1 MNEPVNRSGS
11 GVVLVVGLALVCLSA
26 VQMIAVLA
34 FVGASY
40 FKDEESL
47 SDTADHFL
55 DAQID
60 AGHEDPVF
68 TPDDPLLLQR
78 KVLLFHDVNS
88 RTAKDVSARL
98 MYLNA
103 VDPKAP
109 IDLYI
114 STQGG
119 WSDNAFTIIDTM
131 RTISAPVNTWAIGG
145 CYSSGALILAAAT
158 GKRHASEDAVLM
170 IHTNL
175 DDSREPYTLP
185 HLSLERYERAYR
197 EKTRL
202 PTEWYPMTDDK
213 RHYLSPKQALE
224 FHLVDDIVPVWNRG
238 TGAATGPAG
247 PVGPAAPS
255 AKDTGGTR
263 GTKPTT
269 RATHPTRT
277 KRTRGGAR

>member
-1 MNEPVNRSGS
+1 MNEPVHRT
-11 GVVLVVGLALVCLSA
+11 GVTVILLVGLVLVGLSA
-26 VQMIAVLA
+26 IQTIAVVY

-40 FKDEESL
+40 FHHEDKSL
-47 SDTADHFL
+47 EDLVDHFL

-68 TPDDPLLLQR
+68 TPDEPLLRQR

-98 MYLNA
+98 MYLDS
-103 VDPKAP
+103 VDSTAP

-131 RTISAPVNTWAIGG
+131 RTISAPVNTWAVGG
-145 CYSSGALILAAAT
+145 CYSAGALILAAAT
-158 GKRHASEDAVLM
+158 GKRYATEDAVLM

-175 DDSREPYTLP
+175 DDSDEPDSLQQ
-185 HLSLERYERAYR
+185 LSQERYERVYR

-202 PTEWYPMTDDK
+202 PADWYPMTDDK
-213 RHYLSPKQALE
+213 EHYLDPRQALQY
-224 FHLVDDIVPVWNRG
+224 HLVDDVVPVWER
-238 TGAATGPAG
+238 AKLALPK
-247 PVGPAAPS
+247 AAPP
-255 AKDTGGTR
+255 
-263 GTKPTT
+263 TKPTPP
-269 RATHPTRT
+269 RR
-277 KRTRGGAR
+277 RRW